1 MAAPPSRSEGDTA
14 GAHSEHGAHQ
24 FPPVKI
30 PPAAVA
36 SLAAVL
42 ALVVLAPGRSNLL
55 WSVNGMHGAGLLAV
69 AALALGAAV
78 LGFWGAGASLPASA
92 AALLG
97 ALVLAGPLRESGHLL
112 GDTYVRQRALTLAA
126 EGGAVANFAEFGRL
140 MHAQPLDNLLSV
152 WGPAMLARAGVSV
165 SLTLGV
171 AGAALA
177 LLWWWA
183 ASRIARTLAPE
194 GAPAAFAAA
203 LSIGGA
209 LEVFAGYA
217 ESGSV
222 TLVFGALWWL
232 AMLRPIGRPRHA
244 VFAVLA
250 WLAFAC
256 SHRLAL
262 VALVPQFARALMIRL
277 DGDDDRSRR
286 WLALGTLGAAILTA
300 VAGSATTEAVLAQ
313 DFRELLVTAGRFTPA
328 TDLLNLLLVV
338 APLALLAPAIAGVAR
353 LREVAR
359 SPLGA
364 LHAAAFVPMAPLLI
378 SFPMAAHGLGAHRD
392 WDLALVPGLLATTFA
407 GAALARLEAARLRG
421 ALAMLL
427 PALLLLAGA
436 WLAPNASGGA
446 TLERAVT
453 LVHGARGVTGEARA
467 HALVYLGYRASDAG
481 DDAASARWFDEAFGA
496 MANPRTALLAAESW
510 LRAGDPGAAGQSI
523 GRARAL
529 GRLPADLEKVARS
542 LEQALPIEAGSMGSS
557 PGSHP

>member
-1 MAAPPSRSEGDTA
+1 MAPPSRPSSVTGGANSESA
-14 GAHSEHGAHQ
+14 GHA
-24 FPPVKI
+24 FPPVTI
-30 PPAAVA
+30 PPTAVA
-36 SLAAVL
+36 MLAAVL
-42 ALVVLAPGRSNLL
+42 ALVVFAPERSNLL
-55 WSVNGMHGAGLLAV
+55 WSVNGLHGAGPLAV

-78 LGFWGAGASLPASA
+78 LGFWGAGAPMPAAA

-97 ALVLAGPLRESGHLL
+97 ALVLVGPFRETGHLL
-112 GDTYVRQRALTLAA
+112 ADTYVRQRALTLAA
-126 EGGAVANFAEFGRL
+126 QGGAVANFVEFGRM

-171 AGAALA
+171 IGASLA
-177 LLWWWA
+177 LLWWWT
-183 ASRIARTLAPE
+183 ASRIARVLAPE

-209 LEVFAGYA
+209 LEVFACYA

-232 AMLRPIGRPRHA
+232 AMLRPIHRPRH
-244 VFAVLA
+244 VVWAVLA

-256 SHRLAL
+256 AHRLAL
-262 VALVPQFARALMIRL
+262 VALVPQFARALTIRL
-277 DGDDDRSRR
+277 EGDDERSRR
-286 WLALGTLGAAILTA
+286 WLAAGTLGAALLAAA
-300 VAGSATTEAVLAQ
+300 VGSATTEAVLAQ
-313 DFRELLVTAGRFTPA
+313 DFRELLVTAGRFTSA
-328 TDLLNLLLVV
+328 ADLFNLLLVV
-338 APLALLAPAIAGVAR
+338 APLALLAPAVVGLAR

-364 LHAAAFVPMAPLLI
+364 LYATAFVPMAPLLV

-392 WDLALVPGLLATTFA
+392 WDLALMPGLLATTFA
-407 GAALARLEAARLRG
+407 AAALARLDAPRLRG

-446 TLERAVT
+446 TLERAIT

-467 HALVYLGYRASDAG
+467 HALTYLGYRAADAG
-481 DDAASARWFDEAFGA
+481 EDAASARWFDEAFGA
-496 MANPRTALLAAESW
+496 LANPRTALLAAESW
-510 LRAGDPGAAGQSI
+510 LRAGDFSAARQSVDRARSI
-523 GRARAL
+523 GT
-529 GRLPADLEKVARS
+529 LPTNLEKVARE
-542 LEQALPIEAGSMGSS
+542 LEQALEIEGRSAGNS
-557 PGSHP
+557 PGTHP

>member
-1 MAAPPSRSEGDTA
+1 MAPPSRPSSDIGGANSESA
-14 GAHSEHGAHQ
+14 GHV
-24 FPPVKI
+24 FPPVKF

-42 ALVVLAPGRSNLL
+42 ALIVFAPERSNLL
-55 WSVNGMHGAGLLAV
+55 WSVNGLHGAGMLAV
-69 AALALGAAV
+69 VALALGAAV
-78 LGFWGAGASLPASA
+78 LGFWGAGAPMPAA
-92 AALLG
+92 APALLG
-97 ALVLAGPLRESGHLL
+97 ALVLVGPFRETGHLL

-126 EGGAVANFAEFGRL
+126 QGGAVANFAEFGRL

-165 SLTLGV
+165 PLTLGV
-171 AGAALA
+171 VGAFLS
-177 LLWWWA
+177 LLWWWT
-183 ASRIARTLAPE
+183 ASRIARALAPE
-194 GAPAAFAAA
+194 GAPAGFAAV

-209 LEVFAGYA
+209 LEVFACYA

-232 AMLRPIGRPRHA
+232 AMLRPIHRPRH
-244 VFAVLA
+244 VVLAVLA
-250 WLAFAC
+250 WIAFAC

-262 VALVPQFARALMIRL
+262 VALIPQFARALTVRL
-277 DGDDDRSRR
+277 EGDDDRWRR
-286 WLALGTLGAAILTA
+286 WLAAGTLVGAILAA

-313 DFRELLVTAGRFTPA
+313 DFSELLVTAGRFTSA
-328 TDLLNLLLVV
+328 ADLFNLLLVV
-338 APLALLAPAIAGVAR
+338 APLALFAPAVAGVAG

-359 SPLGA
+359 SPLGV
-364 LHAAAFVPMAPLLI
+364 LHAMALVPMAPLLI

-407 GAALARLEAARLRG
+407 GAALVRLDAPRLRG

-436 WLAPNASGGA
+436 WLAPNASETA
-446 TLERAVT
+446 TLQRAVT
-453 LVHGARGVTGEARA
+453 LVHGTGGVTGEARG

-481 DDAASARWFDEAFGA
+481 EDAASARWFDEAFGA
-496 MANPRTALLAAESW
+496 SANPRTALLAAESW
-510 LRAGDPGAAGQSI
+510 LRAGDFSAARQSVDRARSI
-523 GRARAL
+523 GK
-529 GRLPADLEKVARS
+529 LPADLEKVARE
-542 LEQALPIEAGSMGSS
+542 LEQVLAIEGGSAGNS